1 MSTFP
6 TTIRARARSRVDHS
20 LAMWAGLG
28 IALIGAVVILILAV
42 PDRDYAPP
50 HSRAIGP
57 HPHTITTDSR
67 FDGGPNEGTRGAVNR
82 SPVDSAV
89 TRFDGGPQEGTRGT
103 VVSST
108 TVQAPTFDRGPRA
121 GQVGDPVSRAQL
133 PSPAVSPTRFDG
145 GPEEGTRGAVA
156 EYSATTRFDGGP
168 DEGTRGR

>member
-1 MSTFP
+1 MSTYP
-6 TTIRARARSRVDHS
+6 TTVRARTSTQRASV
-20 LAMWAGLG
+20 
-28 IALIGAVVILILAV
+28 IALCVALAATIGAVLILVLADTDTNV
-42 PDRDYAPP
+42 QPAG
-50 HSRAIGP
+50 RAISP
-57 HPHTITTDSR
+57 SQR

-89 TRFDGGPQEGTRGT
+89 TRFDGGPQEGTRGS